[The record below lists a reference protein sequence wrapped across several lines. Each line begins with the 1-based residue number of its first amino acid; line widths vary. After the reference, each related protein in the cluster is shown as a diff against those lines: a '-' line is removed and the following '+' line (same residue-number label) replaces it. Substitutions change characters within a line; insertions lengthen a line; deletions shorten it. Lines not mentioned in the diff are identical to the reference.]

1 MKLYLEIDIRPYLR
15 MWKSNDNGTSN
26 KKVMKKFYELFAQPS
41 YMQQKGRYVLLKCD
55 NWIDYT
61 PFCLGDAH
69 WQKAIWVSHTV
80 YLVLSHV
87 KAVQPKQ
94 QVY

>member
-41 YMQQKGRYVLLKCD
+41 YFWRETL
-55 NWIDYT
+55 
-61 PFCLGDAH
+61 
-69 WQKAIWVSHTV
+69 
-80 YLVLSHV
+80 
-87 KAVQPKQ
+87 
-94 QVY
+94 

>member
-41 YMQQKGRYVLLKCD
+41 YFNDSKQCAPYWVDAFRGILHICVFVFD
-55 NWIDYT
+55 NV
-61 PFCLGDAH
+61 PFDGH
-69 WQKAIWVSHTV
+69 FV
-80 YLVLSHV
+80 
-87 KAVQPKQ
+87 
-94 QVY
+94 